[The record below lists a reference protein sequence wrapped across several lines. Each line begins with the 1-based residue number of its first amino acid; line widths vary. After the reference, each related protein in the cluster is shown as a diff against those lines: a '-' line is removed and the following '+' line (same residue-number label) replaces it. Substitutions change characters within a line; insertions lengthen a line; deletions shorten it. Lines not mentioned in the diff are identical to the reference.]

1 MELKTHTVTRNVR
14 STLNAGSSSVMS
26 DRYTY
31 GKASSPK
38 AQKVKGHRMKF
49 LRAMKNGDIVVTP
62 HTAYTREVTLP
73 EIKWVASRS
82 QKTGST
88 WKHWTMENYYSLSDN
103 LNPYMWYEKYKPNWK
118 YTSNELVIMAIA
130 KANEREF
137 DLLTTLAEMP
147 ETLKMV
153 RDLYSKLRHPLKS
166 LQEIRDAMRRKKIV
180 KKVIEEVKTSRKG
193 KKYIKRRVIREVQYS
208 YRNAWVSAITLGTE
222 AWLLYR
228 YGILPLV
235 YTIDDALTLLN
246 KTNEELFETAKSR
259 FEEEREINEPLG
271 TIGGQGDGLSAE
283 LWISGTITRVA
294 RTMVKSRYN
303 IPQLRQKRIA
313 LNPVSTLWELTT
325 LSFVVDWLVHVGD
338 VINALTPTCFEK
350 RAITL
355 SEKLSVNLQVYMKSS
370 KIKPS
375 TSTDVYGALAL
386 SYEGATFNQMAYTRH
401 VVSDD
406 PWQSLTL
413 PIGLEMNWKR
423 QVDAFALTWPALRNL
438 FSGLQNIIDL
448 PFNRNN
454 HD

>member
-1 MELKTHTVTRNVR
+1 MDLRTHTVARNVR
-14 STLNAGSSSVMS
+14 STANAGSSSIAY

-31 GKASSPK
+31 GKASSPP
-38 AQKVKGHRMKF
+38 AQKVKGHKMKF

-62 HTAYTREVTLP
+62 HTAFTREVTLP
-73 EIKWVASRS
+73 KIKWVAARS
-82 QKTGST
+82 QKSGST
-88 WKHWTMENYYSLSDN
+88 WKHWTLENLYTLSDAF
-103 LNPYMWYEKYKPNWK
+103 NPYMWYGKYDPKWK
-118 YTSNELVIMAIA
+118 YTSDELVIMAIA

-166 LQEIRDAMRRKKIV
+166 LQEIRDAMRQKRIV
-180 KKVIEEVKTSRKG
+180 KKVIEEIKTSRKG
-193 KKYIKRRVIREVQYS
+193 RKYVKRRVIREVQYS

-228 YGILPLV
+228 YGIMPLV

-259 FEEEREINEPLG
+259 IKEEREINEFLG

-303 IPQLRQKRIA
+303 IPQLKRKRIA
-313 LNPVSTLWELTT
+313 LNPVNTLWELTT

-350 RAITL
+350 RVITL
-355 SEKLSVNLQVYMKSS
+355 SEKLNINLQVYMKSS
-370 KIKPS
+370 TVKPN
-375 TSTDVYGALAL
+375 TKTETFGALAL
-386 SYEGATFNQMAYTRH
+386 SYEGATFNEMAYNRR
-401 VVSDD
+401 VVSND

-423 QVDAFALTWPALRNL
+423 QVDAFALTWPALRTL
-438 FSGLQNIIDL
+438 FSGLQSITNL
-448 PFNRNN
+448 PFKAIP
-454 HD
+454 